1 METTF
6 DWVEQYPEIRNYMNE
21 KVVKP
26 LFLVQVAKEERLA
39 REAALEA
46 ELQAVLEAGRKAE
59 EEEKRKAEEE
69 EKKKIEEAKREK
81 RKKLVRRRGA
91 DQEETKAEEV
101 EEEVDNEPSDAHSSF

>member
-6 DWVEQYPEIRNYMNE
+6 DWVEQYPEIRNHMNE

-26 LFLVQVAKEERLA
+26 LYLAAVAKEERMA

-69 EKKKIEEAKREK
+69 EKKKAEEAKKAK
-81 RKKLVRRRGA
+81 RQKMVRRPGRN
-91 DQEETKAEEV
+91 QEEEEKKEEEEV
-101 EEEVDNEPSDAHSSF
+101 EEQVDD